1 MGQLLPSLSRSLSC
15 RVVSCRGVELPPDK
29 LPSSPRTSRDRL
41 SACLPA
47 CLPLVL
53 SCTTPCRRLSML
65 CSTAALASL
74 CLALLC
80 FASLCSA
87 LSHTLSHSLS
97 PDSEV
102 VLQPPPQDPPPA
114 LRSTPRQ
121 GTPHPSEFHNMS
133 VAVPA
138 WQTSDNRSLTVHDY
152 PCSIANQYPVYFS
165 LCGSSQL
172 QASPRWPPSHADA
185 LQCGSSPH
193 RCPRW
198 LCWVAGNRACA

>member
-74 CLALLC
+74 PCAALFCFTLLC
-80 FASLCSA
+80 S
-87 LSHTLSHSLS
+87 LSHSFTLTLTRLRGGIAATAS
-97 PDSEV
+97 G
-102 VLQPPPQDPPPA
+102 PPPA

-165 LCGSSQL
+165 LCDSSQL